1 MLFSG
6 IVPDTTLP
14 APIMQL
20 SPIIVPGRIN
30 DLAPIKQ
37 SLPICISFKNW
48 VSYLGF
54 VSCNDCDV
62 KLQKGETI
70 DYKWLNKDE
79 LIKLYQTDNI
89 PPKQKIRINKLM
101 NKI

>member
-1 MLFSG
+1 M
-6 IVPDTTLP
+6 D
-14 APIMQL
+14 
-20 SPIIVPGRIN
+20 
-30 DLAPIKQ
+30 DLVY
-37 SLPICISFKNW
+37 F
-48 VSYLGF
+48 SYLGF